1 MRTPSVRRTRRHP
14 ASGADARFA
23 RLLTAD
29 VLEERTLLSVIT
41 PFAPRFTTN
50 ATGDVAIVG
59 NTAMTA
65 PPSDSAAVNAQN
77 GVGSRV
83 NNNDFNMAFV
93 DVDSDPTTF
102 DSSSATLSLPAGA
115 SVLFAGLYW
124 GGRNPQNAS
133 LRTQLKLSTPASGGY
148 LTLNGALLGDVDH
161 LGRIGLPVVRQ
172 R

>member
-1 MRTPSVRRTRRHP
+1 M
-14 ASGADARFA
+14 ADSPE
-23 RLLTAD
+23 LLTAD
-29 VLEERTLLSVIT
+29 VLEERAAPQRHHSIRW
-41 PFAPRFTTN
+41 PRFTTN

-65 PPSDSAAVNAQN
+65 PSSDSAAVNAQN

-124 GGRNPQNAS
+124 GGR
-133 LRTQLKLSTPASGGY
+133 RPAK
-148 LTLNGALLGDVDH
+148 
-161 LGRIGLPVVRQ
+161 RLPCGPS
-172 R
+172 